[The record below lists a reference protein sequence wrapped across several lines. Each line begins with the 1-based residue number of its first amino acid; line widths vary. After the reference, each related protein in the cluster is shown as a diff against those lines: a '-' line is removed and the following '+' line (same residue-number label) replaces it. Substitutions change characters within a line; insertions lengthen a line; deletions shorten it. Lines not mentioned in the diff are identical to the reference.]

1 MIRFLLLLFLLPFLI
16 LGIVW
21 LVLGVGILLNALPA
35 ALLIPVALAVLWY
48 IHQYFYKHL
57 G

>member
-1 MIRFLLLLFLLPFLI
+1 MLRFLLLLFLLPFLI

-21 LVLGVGILLNALPA
+21 LVLGVGIVLNALPV
-35 ALLIPVALAVLWY
+35 ALLIPVALVVLWY